1 MNELLATVYTDY
13 ETSLDEG
20 FTGNVEQEDAFSAG
34 PLAGCLMLKFR
45 LVTNPD
51 L

>member
-34 PLAGCLMLKFR
+34 PLAGCLMLKYR